1 MGSFFWKRSVEK
13 GLRSLTFFRIY
24 VTSIIG
30 HKVSS
35 LIFKFF
41 KKRRQ
46 EMKIYCEIKNKALKV
61 LLVIVFTANVS
72 IAGILLY
79 YILKPCFGF
88 S

>member
-1 MGSFFWKRSVEK
+1 
-13 GLRSLTFFRIY
+13 
-24 VTSIIG
+24 
-30 HKVSS
+30 
-35 LIFKFF
+35 
-41 KKRRQ
+41 
-46 EMKIYCEIKNKALKV
+46 MKIYCEIKNKALKV